1 MIRQKDIF
9 RCPSN
14 HGGNYNNNYI
24 YMPTI
29 EEVKKKFNKY
39 DNYYW
44 FLIEPTT
51 ATLLVSGD
59 SEEQTKKK
67 LKKLL
72 KSKEYERKTIWRV
85 WTHWNDPVS
94 FGRVGIAIQ
103 NYKVKNAKLVEI
115 PQKGKRGTVWVD
127 DYELKVF
134 NWKPKYIKNVLLGI
148 TKYGIDLNSVMPN
161 PYSKFSDFS

>member
-1 MIRQKDIF
+1 ML
-9 RCPSN
+9 
-14 HGGNYNNNYI
+14 
-24 YMPTI
+24 TI

-39 DNYYW
+39 PNYYW

-59 SEEQTKKK
+59 TEEQTKKK

-72 KSKEYERKTIWRV
+72 KSKEYECKTIWRI
-85 WTHWNDPVS
+85 WTHWNDPKT

-103 NYKVKNAKLVEI
+103 NYKVKNAKLLEI
-115 PQKGKRGTVWVD
+115 PQKGKLGTVWVD
-127 DYELKVF
+127 DYYLKVF
-134 NWKPKYIKNVLLGI
+134 NWRPKYIKNVILAL
-148 TKYGIDLNSVMPN
+148 TKHDIDIYSAMPN